1 MTSFQVLLAPAI
13 DRLRR
18 GDVQGARA
26 VAEDALA
33 KAPAEPALLE
43 FLGLMATRTGD
54 PSSAIPYF
62 RRWLD
67 AAPEDRTARLNLA
80 TALAAAGELEEAA
93 TLVSD
98 ARGDFRF
105 LRLAGYVFQQLG
117 RLDEAAAAYEAV
129 VAARAE
135 DFETWNNLGNVRAAQ
150 GHPDAAIAAL
160 GRAIALRPDI
170 VPMAMNLSEI
180 LARAD
185 RPAGRQALMRDA
197 ARRAPENAEVMTEL
211 GLAEAGARD
220 HAAAERAFREA
231 IRLNPQALAAYVELG
246 VLLENLNRLDDLD
259 ALVSAAEANGVTA
272 VEVDFLRAWNLRR
285 QGRFEEALPLAEATP
300 ASINPIRRAQ
310 LIAEVNDRVGNTAR
324 AFAAYAE
331 MNAAS
336 LAASQPLA
344 GPSYRDLVEAA
355 TARLTPQSLA
365 QWTRVEIEL
374 SPPSPA
380 FILGFPRSGTT
391 LLDTLLMNMPQLH
404 VLEEQPVLFE
414 VEEKLGDEA
423 RLATL
428 TSEEAQALRRRY
440 FEALADIQPP
450 PEGTTVVDKFPL
462 HMAKMA
468 LIHRLFPDTKIIFVE
483 RHPCDAVL
491 SCFMSNFQLNLGMR
505 SFTDLEEAARTY
517 DAVFENWTRATALLP
532 VDVHRIR
539 YERMVDD
546 LEAEMRPLLDFL
558 GLPWDPR
565 VLDNTGSAAKREHIR
580 TASYAQVTEPIYRRS
595 SGRWQRYRAQLEPVL
610 PILAP
615 WAERMGYEL

>member
-26 VAEDALA
+26 VAEEALA
-33 KAPAEPALLE
+33 KAPADTALLE

-62 RRWLD
+62 RRWLEV
-67 AAPEDRTARLNLA
+67 APGDRTARLNLA
-80 TALAAAGELEEAA
+80 TALTAAGELEEAA
-93 TLVSD
+93 KLVSD
-98 ARGDFRF
+98 PRGDLRF

-129 VAARAE
+129 VATHPD

-150 GHPDAAIAAL
+150 GNPDAAIIAL
-160 GRAIALRPDI
+160 GRAVALRPDV

-185 RPAGRQALMRDA
+185 RPQARQALMRDA
-197 ARRAPENAEVMTEL
+197 AARAPDNAEVMTEL

-272 VEVDFLRAWNLRR
+272 VEVDFLKAWNLRR

-300 ASINPIRRAQ
+300 ASINPIRRTQ

-336 LAASQPLA
+336 LAASQALA
-344 GPSYRDLVEAA
+344 GPSYRDLVEAG
-355 TARLTPQSLA
+355 TTRLTPEHVA
-365 QWTRVEIEL
+365 RWTKVAVDL
-374 SPPSPA
+374 CPPAPA

-414 VEEKLGDEA
+414 VEAWLGDEA

-428 TSEEAQALRRRY
+428 TSEEANALRRRY
-440 FEALADIQPP
+440 FEALADIQPA

-462 HMAKMA
+462 HMAKIP
-468 LIHRLFPDTKIIFVE
+468 LIHRLFPDARLIFVE

-517 DAVFENWTRATALLP
+517 AAVFENWTRATALLP
-532 VDVHRIR
+532 VAVHRIR
-539 YERMVDD
+539 YERMVED
-546 LEAEMRPLLDFL
+546 LEVEMRPLLDFL

-565 VLDNTGSAAKREHIR
+565 VLDNRASAAKREHIR

-615 WAERMGYEL
+615 WAERMGYDI

>member
-18 GDVQGARA
+18 GDFPGARA
-26 VAEDALA
+26 AAEDALA

-43 FLGLMATRTGD
+43 FLGLMATRMGD
-54 PSSAIPYF
+54 PASAIPYF

-67 AAPEDRTARLNLA
+67 AAPEDRTARFNLA
-80 TALAAAGELEEAA
+80 TALVAAGELDEAA
-93 TLVSD
+93 KLVSD
-98 ARGDFRF
+98 PTGDLRF

-117 RLDEAAAAYEAV
+117 RLDEAAMAYEAV
-129 VAARAE
+129 VAAHPE

-150 GHPDAAIAAL
+150 GDPDAAIIAL
-160 GRAIALRPDI
+160 GRAVALRPDV

-185 RPAGRQALMRDA
+185 RPEARQALMRGA
-197 ARRAPENAEVMTEL
+197 ARRAPDNAEVMTEL

-220 HAAAERAFREA
+220 HAAAEGAFREA

-246 VLLENLNRLDDLD
+246 VLLENLNRLDDLE

-272 VEVDFLRAWNLRR
+272 VEVDFLKAWNLRR
-285 QGRFEEALPLAEATP
+285 QGRFEEALPLAESTP

-336 LAASQPLA
+336 LAASRALA
-344 GPSYRDLVEAA
+344 GPSYRNLVEAG
-355 TARLTPQSLA
+355 TARLTPEHVA
-365 QWTRVEIEL
+365 QWTKVSVDL
-374 SPPSPA
+374 SPPAPA

-404 VLEEQPVLFE
+404 VLEEQPVLFK
-414 VEEKLGDEA
+414 VEERLGDET
-423 RLATL
+423 RLETL
-428 TSEEAQALRRRY
+428 TSEEANALRRLY
-440 FEALADIQPP
+440 FEALADIQPA
-450 PEGTTVVDKFPL
+450 PEGTTIVDKFPL
-462 HMAKMA
+462 HMAKIP
-468 LIHRLFPDTKIIFVE
+468 LIHRLLPDARLIFVE

-491 SCFMSNFQLNLGMR
+491 SCFMSNFQLNRGMR

-532 VDVHRIR
+532 VAVHRIR
-539 YERMVDD
+539 YERMVED
-546 LEAEMRPLLDFL
+546 LEAEMRPLLGFL

-565 VLDNTGSAAKREHIR
+565 VLDNTASAARREHIR

-615 WAERMGYEL
+615 WAERMGYDI